1 MAARSGKKTT
11 KKAKAAAS
19 SKTKAKGSSASR
31 SGSVSKK
38 AGSKKAVGKK
48 VAKKPASKKP
58 AAKKAP
64 SKKAASK
71 APAKK
76 KISSRSAAKKTG
88 TKKPAAKKAASKKP
102 AAKKATSKK
111 SASKKTASKKTASK
125 KPVVKKAAAK
135 KTTSKKTISKSKPAS
150 KKSVSKKPASK
161 KTASKGS
168 AKPKSPAAT
177 KASADAAK
185 KAGQSKPGQS
195 KPGSGPAAGNAAD
208 NSKKSGRKGITIVS
222 KRPKRRAK
230 SKAIRRSFTPPGERL
245 LGPNAPARKPLIPS
259 GPKAKV
265 RTDESESGPAGD
277 KKSPFNKRELN
288 KYRKLLLA
296 KRAELMGDVEQL
308 ETDALRS
315 ESGNLSNLP
324 QHMADAGSDN
334 YETSLSLDLA
344 AADRRLIKEIDA
356 ALKRIDDRTYGLC
369 EHTGR
374 PINLARLDELPWAR
388 FSIEAARELERR
400 GGF

>member
-58 AAKKAP
+58 AAKKAA
-64 SKKAASK
+64 SKRAASK

-102 AAKKATSKK
+102 AAKKAASKK
-111 SASKKTASKKTASK
+111 SATKKPASK

-265 RTDESESGPAGD
+265 RTDESESGPAGA

>member
-19 SKTKAKGSSASR
+19 SETKAKGSSASR

-58 AAKKAP
+58 AAKKAA
-64 SKKAASK
+64 SKRAASK

-102 AAKKATSKK
+102 AAKTAASKK
-111 SASKKTASKKTASK
+111 SATKKPASK
-125 KPVVKKAAAK
+125 KPVVKKASAK

-177 KASADAAK
+177 KASADATK
-185 KAGQSKPGQS
+185 KAGQS

-265 RTDESESGPAGD
+265 RTDESESGPAGA

-374 PINLARLDELPWAR
+374 PINLARPDELPWAR

>member
-58 AAKKAP
+58 AAKKAA
-64 SKKAASK
+64 SKRAASK

-102 AAKKATSKK
+102 AAKKAASKK
-111 SASKKTASKKTASK
+111 SATKKPASK
-125 KPVVKKAAAK
+125 KPVVKKASAK

-177 KASADAAK
+177 KASADATK
-185 KAGQSKPGQS
+185 KAGQS

-265 RTDESESGPAGD
+265 RTDESESGPAGA

>member
-102 AAKKATSKK
+102 AAKKAASKK
-111 SASKKTASKKTASK
+111 SASKKSASK
-125 KPVVKKAAAK
+125 KPAVKKAAAK
-135 KTTSKKTISKSKPAS
+135 KSTSKKTISKSKPAS

-177 KASADAAK
+177 KASADATK
-185 KAGQSKPGQS
+185 KTGQSKPGQSKPGQS

-265 RTDESESGPAGD
+265 RTDESESGPAGA

>member
-1 MAARSGKKTT
+1 M
-11 KKAKAAAS
+11 
-19 SKTKAKGSSASR
+19 
-31 SGSVSKK
+31 SKK
-38 AGSKKAVGKK
+38 AGSKKATAKK
-48 VAKKPASKKP
+48 VAKKPTAKKTASKKP
-58 AAKKAP
+58 AAKK
-64 SKKAASK
+64 KASK

-88 TKKPAAKKAASKKP
+88 TKKPTAKKKAASKKPTAKRSASKKP
-102 AAKKATSKK
+102 AAKKAST
-111 SASKKTASKKTASK
+111 
-125 KPVVKKAAAK
+125 K
-135 KTTSKKTISKSKPAS
+135 KTTSKPKPAAKKPVS
-150 KKSVSKKPASK
+150 KKTVSKKPVSKKTVSKKTAAKKPASK
-161 KTASKGS
+161 GT
-168 AKPKSPAAT
+168 AKPKGQADT

-185 KAGQSKPGQS
+185 KTGQSKTGT
-195 KPGSGPAAGNAAD
+195 GPAAGGAD
-208 NSKKSGRKGITIVS
+208 QSKKSGRKGITIVS

-245 LGPNAPARKPLIPS
+245 LGPNAPVRKPLIPS
-259 GPKAKV
+259 GPKATV
-265 RTDESESGPAGD
+265 LSDESENGPAGA
-277 KKSPFNKRELN
+277 KKSPFKKRELT

-334 YETSLSLDLA
+334 YETTLSLDLA

-356 ALKRIDDRTYGLC
+356 ALKRIDDKTYGLC
-369 EHTGR
+369 EHTGK